1 MRNNYIV
8 LDLET
13 GGLDKLKDAILQF
26 GFVVLDL
33 DFKELDKGETLVKSE
48 KRNVTPKALEING
61 LNLEECE
68 NKGATREQLYE
79 GIKKI
84 FEKFTVGN
92 FKPIVVGH
100 NSGFDIG
107 FLNELFLEF
116 EDDFGNYREM
126 YFVCTKFQMFQRYPN
141 LAAHSLKACCSKFNI
156 VNEKSH
162 TALSDTLATAKLL
175 VELSKEAVSSIEL
188 SEEERIVKFSF

>member
-1 MRNNYIV
+1 MHG
-8 LDLET
+8 DLCASLSFA
-13 GGLDKLKDAILQF
+13 GKAA
-26 GFVVLDL
+26 GFNF
-33 DFKELDKGETLVKSE
+33 FKPNKQKESVTLTQLVNRTLE
-48 KRNVTPKALEING
+48 IIGKALEING

-68 NKGATREQLYE
+68 NKGATREQLYK

-107 FLNELFLEF
+107 FLNDLFLEF